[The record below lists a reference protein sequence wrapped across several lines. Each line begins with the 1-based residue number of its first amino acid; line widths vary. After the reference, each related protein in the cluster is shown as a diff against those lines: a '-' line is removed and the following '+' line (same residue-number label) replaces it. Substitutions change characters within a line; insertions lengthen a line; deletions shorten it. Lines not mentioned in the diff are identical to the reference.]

1 MRLFSFRGA
10 QLRYLLG
17 DRLLSCDNSGTHHQ
31 GTKLTKNSL
40 LSADSPGQIL
50 FSGGNYS
57 SLGITRM
64 LQKLSYRFLIPVAIV
79 LALLPIYPQP
89 HLVEKLRMLASGS
102 LSKPLDIFD
111 LIWHGWPLVL
121 LGIKVAVTFLGK
133 KAT

>member
-1 MRLFSFRGA
+1 
-10 QLRYLLG
+10 
-17 DRLLSCDNSGTHHQ
+17 
-31 GTKLTKNSL
+31 
-40 LSADSPGQIL
+40 
-50 FSGGNYS
+50 
-57 SLGITRM
+57 M
-64 LQKLSYRFLIPVAIV
+64 LKKLSYRFLIPVAIV

>member
-1 MRLFSFRGA
+1 
-10 QLRYLLG
+10 
-17 DRLLSCDNSGTHHQ
+17 
-31 GTKLTKNSL
+31 
-40 LSADSPGQIL
+40 
-50 FSGGNYS
+50 
-57 SLGITRM
+57 M

-89 HLVEKLRMLASGS
+89 HLVEKLRMMASGS